1 MTWDDDR
8 DFVDDYVDGLT
19 DGIGSGIVT
28 PVTATKTLASTP
40 TLAKSA
46 AISSVAKSGIA
57 ASVLKPAPSSAPPA
71 STPPTSSMVL
81 HTPLTTIT
89 TPVQKALGPAAASGA
104 AQAFQSA
111 AAKVAG
117 GVEAVLSTPGVTAHV
132 ETLPVASDLD
142 ARLRAIRGALLAIRA
157 QSEATSEHHS
167 MMNRDSFRRS
177 VIARLSRIESRLPS
191 SSSAAEQIRT
201 IKVLL

>member
-46 AISSVAKSGIA
+46 AISSIANSGIA
-57 ASVLKPAPSSAPPA
+57 ASVLKPAPSS
-71 STPPTSSMVL
+71 TPVAPTSSMVL
-81 HTPLTTIT
+81 HTPLTTIA
-89 TPVQKALGPAAASGA
+89 TPVQKALGPAGASGA

-117 GVEAVLSTPGVTAHV
+117 GVEAVLSTPGVTSHM

-157 QSEATSEHHS
+157 QNEASSEHRS
-167 MMNRDSFRRS
+167 MMNRDTFRKN